1 MSQSYKIMIVEDEEL
16 MSDKMEMQ
24 IEKLG
29 HEVFAVVDNSDDALK
44 HLEDQQPD
52 LILMDVRIEGE
63 YDGVELADMILKK
76 WDIPVLFI
84 TSNHDDSTFRRIS
97 RIASEGMITKPF
109 TDIQLQRSIGFIL
122 GKKKKEVLPENGNAI
137 SWAKDANELF
147 IKHNKVLNRIHLDD
161 IFYIESDGKYIQ
173 IHLVDRKFLVRM
185 SLKEFH
191 LKLDQKQF
199 IQTHRKFV
207 VNSKK
212 INSIDLE
219 HSVVMMDNMQVPLS
233 RREREVVLKEL
244 DWL

>member
-16 MSDKMEMQ
+16 FSDKMEMQ

-44 HLEDQQPD
+44 NLNEEQPD

-63 YDGVELADMILKK
+63 YDGIELADIILQK
-76 WDIPVLFI
+76 WEIPVLFI

-109 TDIQLQRSIGFIL
+109 TDIQLKRSIEFIL
-122 GKKKKEVLPENGNAI
+122 EKKEKEKLLEEKNEVTWVPGENEI
-137 SWAKDANELF
+137 F
-147 IKHNKVLNRIHLDD
+147 IKHQKKLNKINVND
-161 IFYIESDGKYIQ
+161 IFYIEADGKYIQ
-173 IHLVDRKFLVRM
+173 IHLIDKKFLVRI

-199 IQTHRKFV
+199 IQTHRQFV
-207 VNSKK
+207 VNTKK
-212 INSIDLE
+212 IKSIDLE
-219 HSVVMMDNMQVPLS
+219 NSIIIMESMHIPLS
-233 RREREVVLKEL
+233 RRERENILKEL